1 MLCGSDLDKSEWQ
14 HLKILVLVV
23 LYEYRV
29 LMFTVKTF
37 TLVFIGCTWQW
48 ASLWK
53 ALFAPWY
60 KTYYISL
67 SYDRAGGWCT
77 VPFLVA
83 SFFKNVFFLYLVVV

>member
-1 MLCGSDLDKSEWQ
+1 VAALEDFGFGGALRVSGPYVYGENLQSCFHWLYLAMGFIVEGIVW
-14 HLKILVLVV
+14 KI
-23 LYEYRV
+23 
-29 LMFTVKTF
+29 
-37 TLVFIGCTWQW
+37 
-48 ASLWK
+48 
-53 ALFAPWY
+53 APRC